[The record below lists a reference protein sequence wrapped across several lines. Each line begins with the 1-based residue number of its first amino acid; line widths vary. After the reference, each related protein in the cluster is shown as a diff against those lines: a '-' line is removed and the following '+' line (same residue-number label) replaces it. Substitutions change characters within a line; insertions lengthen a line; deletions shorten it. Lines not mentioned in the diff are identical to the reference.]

1 MGDEQIRAMAAS
13 AHVPDLDPTTPVRPP
28 PLAAARVAIVTTA
41 ALFAPGAAPARG
53 GDPGFTVLD
62 DGADL
67 HLGHESMN
75 FDRSGWAI
83 DPNVVFPRDRL
94 HEMANDGVIGSVAPR
109 HLSFAGNQQP
119 STMSAIA
126 VDSGP
131 AAAALLRE
139 DGVDVVV
146 LTPI

>member
-1 MGDEQIRAMAAS
+1 MGDERIRSMASS
-13 AHVPDLDPTTPVRPP
+13 APAPELGPTMPVDPP
-28 PLAAARVAIVTTA
+28 PLAEARVAIVTTA
-41 ALFAPGAAPARG
+41 ALFSPGGAPVRG

-67 HLGHESMN
+67 RLGHESMN
-75 FDRSGWAI
+75 FDRSGWTI
-83 DPNVVFPRDRL
+83 DPNVVFPRERL
-94 HEMANDGVIGSVAPR
+94 HEMANDGVIGSVARR

-119 STMSAIA
+119 STLSAIA
-126 VDSGP
+126 IDSGP

-139 DGVDVVV
+139 DGVNVVV